1 MFASATARGVTF
13 LAAAGDDGA
22 YAADNHDD
30 DHAAIPGLL
39 ALCRRRGRNHASVN
53 GSDPNYT
60 YGSETA
66 WGNGTASGTS
76 GGGGGGI
83 SVYEHQPSY
92 QTGVVSA
99 FSTSKRTYPD
109 VSADA
114 NPNTGV
120 PIYDSWDFGTSTPWL
135 AGQHGRH

>member
-1 MFASATARGVTF
+1 TSLTV
-13 LAAAGDDGA
+13 
-22 YAADNHDD
+22 
-30 DHAAIPGLL
+30 
-39 ALCRRRGRNHASVN
+39 S

-60 YGSETA
+60 YGSETS
-66 WGNGTASGTS
+66 WGNGALSGTPGD
-76 GGGGGGI
+76 GGGGGGGV
-83 SVYEHQPSY
+83 SLYEPQPSY

-99 FSTSKRTYPD
+99 FSTSNRTNPD

-135 AGQHGRH
+135 TGTMGGTSLSCPLWAGMVAIADQGRSIAGLPSLSGLN